1 MTHLHIAEDLPL
13 NLSLS
18 FSFNM
23 AQCNEPQSSD
33 SIWTTG
39 TNGQGWTSPN
49 QLKEKVSVKEP
60 DRATVAMTNRSGNV
74 RET

>member
-1 MTHLHIAEDLPL
+1 MTHLHIAEDLLL

-18 FSFNM
+18 FNFYM

-39 TNGQGWTSPN
+39 TSRQVWTSPN
-49 QLKEKVSVKEP
+49 QLKEKVSVRES
-60 DRATVAMTNRSGNV
+60 DRATVAVTNRSGNV